1 MHPAYSVILFTTASG
16 AGYGLLML
24 LSLACFM
31 GVLPESQVY
40 GFVSMAL
47 SLGLITVGLLS
58 SMAHLGHPERSWRAV
73 SQWRTSWLSREG
85 VFAIVTYVPAGI
97 FGISWVF
104 FGKLDGFVPYVALLT
119 AILSVV
125 TVYCTGMIYASLRT
139 ISAWNQKMTAPN
151 YIIIALAS
159 GAILQ
164 VLLLTIFD
172 QINTSSIGLALMLA
186 ATALVAK
193 WLYWVKIDRTSIGY
207 TVEQAIGLKGQGKIR
222 QIEPAHTQPNYV
234 MREMGYAVA
243 RKHSRQM
250 RMLSTLLC
258 FIVPSVCMVLSL
270 GMAEPLFFAS
280 VATASLAVGLVMERW
295 LFFAEAVHVVT
306 LYYGSSQ

>member
-24 LSLACFM
+24 LSLGCFM

-40 GFVSMAL
+40 GFVGMAL
-47 SLGLITVGLLS
+47 SLGLITIGLLS

-85 VFAIVTYVPAGI
+85 VFAIVTYAPAGI
-97 FGISWVF
+97 FGIAWVF

-172 QINTSSIGLALMLA
+172 QVNSSSIALALMLA

-193 WLYWVKIDRTSIGY
+193 WLYWIKIDRTSIGY

-258 FIVPSVCMVLSL
+258 FIVPAVCMVLSL
-270 GMAEPLFFAS
+270 DMAEPLFFAL

-306 LYYGSSQ
+306 LYYGNSQ

>member
-1 MHPAYSVILFTTASG
+1 
-16 AGYGLLML
+16 
-24 LSLACFM
+24 
-31 GVLPESQVY
+31 
-40 GFVSMAL
+40 
-47 SLGLITVGLLS
+47 
-58 SMAHLGHPERSWRAV
+58 
-73 SQWRTSWLSREG
+73 
-85 VFAIVTYVPAGI
+85 
-97 FGISWVF
+97 
-104 FGKLDGFVPYVALLT
+104 
-119 AILSVV
+119 
-125 TVYCTGMIYASLRT
+125 MIYASLRT

-164 VLLLTIFD
+164 VLLLTTFGEV
-172 QINTSSIGLALMLA
+172 NSSAIGLALMLA

-193 WLYWVKIDRTSIGY
+193 WLYWIKIDKTSIGY
-207 TVEQAIGLKGQGKIR
+207 TLEQAIGLKGQGKIR

-258 FIVPSVCMVLSL
+258 FIVPAVCMVLSL

-280 VATASLAVGLVMERW
+280 IATFSLAVGLVMERW

-306 LYYGSSQ
+306 LYYGNS

>member
-24 LSLACFM
+24 ISLACFM
-31 GVLPESQVY
+31 GVLPASPVY
-40 GFVSMAL
+40 GFVSLAL
-47 SLGLITVGLLS
+47 SLGLITLGLLS

-104 FGKLDGFVPYVALLT
+104 FGKLDGYVPYVALLT
-119 AILSVV
+119 AFLSVV

-164 VLLLTIFD
+164 VLLLTIFG
-172 QINTSSIGLALMLA
+172 QVNSSAIGLALMLA

-193 WLYWVKIDRTSIGY
+193 WLYWIKIDKTSIGY
-207 TVEQAIGLKGQGKIR
+207 TLEQAIGLKGQGKIC

-258 FIVPSVCMVLSL
+258 FIVPAVCMVLSL

-280 VATASLAVGLVMERW
+280 IATASLAVGLVMERW

-306 LYYGSSQ
+306 LYFGNS

>member
-24 LSLACFM
+24 ISLACFI
-31 GVLPESQVY
+31 GVLPESPVF
-40 GFVSMAL
+40 GFVSLAL
-47 SLGLITVGLLS
+47 SLGFITIGLLS

-73 SQWRTSWLSREG
+73 SQWRSSWLSREG
-85 VFAIVTYVPAGI
+85 VFAIVTYAPAGI

-104 FGKLDGFVPYVALLT
+104 FGKLDGFVPYIALIT
-119 AILSVV
+119 AILSAV

-139 ISAWNQKMTAPN
+139 ISAWNQKITAPN
-151 YIIIALAS
+151 YIIISLAS

-172 QINTSSIGLALMLA
+172 QGNNFAISLALML
-186 ATALVAK
+186 TAIALIAK
-193 WLYWVKIDRTSIGY
+193 WLYWVTIDKTSIGY
-207 TVEQAIGLKGQGKIR
+207 TVEQALGLKDYGKIR
-222 QIEPAHTQPNYV
+222 QIEPAHSQPNYV
-234 MREMGYAVA
+234 MREMGYTVA

-258 FIVPSVCMVLSL
+258 FILPAVCMVLSL
-270 GMAEPLFFAS
+270 EMTGPLFFAII
-280 VATASLAVGLVMERW
+280 ATISLAFGLVIERW

-306 LYYGSSQ
+306 LYYGNSQ